1 MARPRVRKNSDA
13 ARRAA
18 SRQTRD
24 EADECCASAG
34 ATSRS
39 QVRTLYGSDEHTGV
53 LPSGVFR
60 ARLCDEIR
68 REAARRRAGRA
79 APRRSGLW
87 RFRAPRCARRAV
99 PRAQSRAPTRRCA
112 AVQSGCETRAA
123 AASAARRGA
132 TATTL
137 VTTSVRSVP
146 SSASTCAAD
155 MPYCTSS
162 AAVCR
167 SARALGRCRA
177 ALRAPSARC
186 AAARRQTPA
195 RASRRRA
202 RRRAAARAPP
212 TARRRAR
219 QCTARARR
227 PAATRRHGDK
237 AARRNAHLR
246 EAQQRLAVDAAL
258 QDRRD
263 ARAPRRAAP
272 AEHVH
277 QRRRQVERARLRTRV
292 ADRRRVHRVAEPLE
306 VQRVGEP
313 CDAARVNAIR
323 DEAQRRRNLDAEVEP
338 ITAAEAEHTVLT
350 QKRGQLLACRRALRR
365 RPAARGRASPANSS
379 TATTCAPRSSCSGA
393 MRLARASRCAP
404 QRVQPNERAA
414 AYANRANSASKRP
427 PDCDCKPPRPENIS
441 MPACIRAAK
450 PVMSLI
456 ESPVATRSTAASSHS
471 LARYCSSV
479 KRDSSRQLR
488 RGDKRNGAAREEHA
502 TRQRISIQRA
512 PNPWRAVKVE
522 RRLVAVVARVGRHAR
537 GVRTHFIVAGR
548 HKLGA
553 GRQMSLEVQQQPRG
567 RQPPD
572 HAQLPQRTDGA
583 ARKVRHDARAL
594 LRRDRAGA
602 RQRVHHQHDRRQHA
616 VAPVRVGRLRHGQTL
631 VDRRAEIGVADA
643 RVRAQVVKCRE
654 RRKERAETRLR
665 LKLGAVRAKHRHAA
679 AGVAW
684 AA

>member
-24 EADECCASAG
+24 EADECCASAC
-34 ATSRS
+34 ATSSS
-39 QVRTLYGSDEHTGV
+39 QVGTLYGSDEHTGV

-60 ARLCDEIR
+60 ARLCDKSR
-68 REAARRRAGRA
+68 REAARRRATAPGRA

-112 AVQSGCETRAA
+112 AAQSGCETRAA

-167 SARALGRCRA
+167 AISARSGSLSRC
-177 ALRAPSARC
+177 PSSTVGTMRGSSSTNAGESIASASATTSSSSSASDC
-186 AAARRQTPA
+186 AAARSTMHRTSSPQP
-195 RASRRRA
+195 
-202 RRRAAARAPP
+202 
-212 TARRRAR
+212 
-219 QCTARARR
+219 
-227 PAATRRHGDK
+227 HGDK

-313 CDAARVNAIR
+313 CDAARVNAVR

-338 ITAAEAEHTVLT
+338 VTAAEAEHTVLT

-365 RPAARGRASPANSS
+365 RPAARG
-379 TATTCAPRSSCSGA
+379 PREPSKQLHGHD
-393 MRLARASRCAP
+393 L
-404 QRVQPNERAA
+404 RAA
-414 AYANRANSASKRP
+414 
-427 PDCDCKPPRPENIS
+427 
-441 MPACIRAAK
+441 
-450 PVMSLI
+450 
-456 ESPVATRSTAASSHS
+456 
-471 LARYCSSV
+471 
-479 KRDSSRQLR
+479 
-488 RGDKRNGAAREEHA
+488 
-502 TRQRISIQRA
+502 
-512 PNPWRAVKVE
+512 
-522 RRLVAVVARVGRHAR
+522 LVV
-537 GVRTHFIVAGR
+537 
-548 HKLGA
+548 
-553 GRQMSLEVQQQPRG
+553 
-567 RQPPD
+567 
-572 HAQLPQRTDGA
+572 
-583 ARKVRHDARAL
+583 
-594 LRRDRAGA
+594 
-602 RQRVHHQHDRRQHA
+602 
-616 VAPVRVGRLRHGQTL
+616 
-631 VDRRAEIGVADA
+631 
-643 RVRAQVVKCRE
+643 
-654 RRKERAETRLR
+654 
-665 LKLGAVRAKHRHAA
+665 
-679 AGVAW
+679 
-684 AA
+684 

>member
-24 EADECCASAG
+24 EADECCASAS
-34 ATSRS
+34 ATSSS
-39 QVRTLYGSDEHTGV
+39 QVGTLYGSDEHTGV

-60 ARLCDEIR
+60 ARLCDKSR
-68 REAARRRAGRA
+68 REAARRRATAPGRA

-112 AVQSGCETRAA
+112 AAQSGCETRAA

-155 MPYCTSS
+155 MPYWTSS

-167 SARALGRCRA
+167 AISARSGSLSRC
-177 ALRAPSARC
+177 PSSTVGT
-186 AAARRQTPA
+186 AARRQTPA

-219 QCTARARR
+219 QCTARVRR
-227 PAATRRHGDK
+227 PVATRRHGDE

-313 CDAARVNAIR
+313 CDAARVNAVR
-323 DEAQRRRNLDAEVEP
+323 DEAQR
-338 ITAAEAEHTVLT
+338 
-350 QKRGQLLACRRALRR
+350 
-365 RPAARGRASPANSS
+365 S
-379 TATTCAPRSSCSGA
+379 TPRSSPSP
-393 MRLARASRCAP
+393 LL
-404 QRVQPNERAA
+404 
-414 AYANRANSASKRP
+414 
-427 PDCDCKPPRPENIS
+427 KP
-441 MPACIRAAK
+441 
-450 PVMSLI
+450 
-456 ESPVATRSTAASSHS
+456 STQ
-471 LARYCSSV
+471 C
-479 KRDSSRQLR
+479 
-488 RGDKRNGAAREEHA
+488 
-502 TRQRISIQRA
+502 
-512 PNPWRAVKVE
+512 
-522 RRLVAVVARVGRHAR
+522 
-537 GVRTHFIVAGR
+537 
-548 HKLGA
+548 
-553 GRQMSLEVQQQPRG
+553 
-567 RQPPD
+567 
-572 HAQLPQRTDGA
+572 
-583 ARKVRHDARAL
+583 
-594 LRRDRAGA
+594 
-602 RQRVHHQHDRRQHA
+602 
-616 VAPVRVGRLRHGQTL
+616 
-631 VDRRAEIGVADA
+631 
-643 RVRAQVVKCRE
+643 
-654 RRKERAETRLR
+654 
-665 LKLGAVRAKHRHAA
+665 
-679 AGVAW
+679 
-684 AA
+684 